1 MFPKKFSK
9 ILFVFFMGLGMSLL
23 MTLIIT
29 FINTGYDEFYYKRFF
44 KAWSISL
51 PVALVATTFVAPLVN
66 KLVEKITKQRGCH
79 MSENIAFIG
88 VGNMGNPMACNLKNA
103 GKKVKVFDVSKEMI
117 DKAVENNLDVEK
129 DFGKLINSETSVV
142 ITMLPE
148 GKHSKEVYLK
158 ENGVLDKVSKN
169 CLLIDCSTIDIDTS
183 KEIGKKANE
192 KGIKMIDAPVSGG
205 VMGAQKATLNIMVGG
220 SNDAFNQALPILKLM
235 GKNIYHA
242 GEIGSG
248 NGAKICNNMSL
259 GITMIAASESLML
272 ARRLNIDIKKVHEI
286 MKNASGISWP
296 ISVYPPLPGLIE
308 GTPSNNKYKPGF
320 SAGMMNKD
328 LKLANECAKNA
339 NASTPLGEMAL
350 EIYSKFCEDG
360 NSSKDFSAIS
370 KVIGGD
376 AWDYP
381 IE

>member
-1 MFPKKFSK
+1 
-9 ILFVFFMGLGMSLL
+9 
-23 MTLIIT
+23 
-29 FINTGYDEFYYKRFF
+29 
-44 KAWSISL
+44 
-51 PVALVATTFVAPLVN
+51 
-66 KLVEKITKQRGCH
+66 
-79 MSENIAFIG
+79 MSEKIAFIG
-88 VGNMGNPMACNLKNA
+88 VGNMGNPMAENLLKA
-103 GKKVKVFDVSKEMI
+103 GNKITVFDVSKDMLA
-117 DKAVENNLDVEK
+117 KAKEKNLVTADSIE
-129 DFGKLINSETSVV
+129 DLISDEISVV

-148 GKHSKEVYLK
+148 GKHSKEIYLGNK
-158 ENGVLDKVSKN
+158 GIINKVSKD
-169 CLLIDCSTIDIDTS
+169 CLLIDCSTIDIETS
-183 KEIGKKANE
+183 KEIGNIANKE
-192 KGIKMIDAPVSGG
+192 GIMMIDAPVSGG

-220 SNDAFNQALPILKLM
+220 SKKAFDRALPVLKVM

-272 ARRLNIDIKKVHEI
+272 AKRLNIDIKKVHEI
-286 MKNASGISWP
+286 MKNASGNSWP

-308 GTPSNNKYKPGF
+308 GTPSNNNYRPGF

-339 NASTPLGEMAL
+339 GAITPLGKIAL
-350 EIYSKFCEDG
+350 EIYSKFCEEG
-360 NSSKDFSAIS
+360 NNTKDFSAIS

-381 IE
+381 ID

>member
-1 MFPKKFSK
+1 
-9 ILFVFFMGLGMSLL
+9 
-23 MTLIIT
+23 
-29 FINTGYDEFYYKRFF
+29 
-44 KAWSISL
+44 
-51 PVALVATTFVAPLVN
+51 
-66 KLVEKITKQRGCH
+66 
-79 MSENIAFIG
+79 MSEQVAFIG
-88 VGNMGNPMACNLKNA
+88 VGNMGNPMAENLMKS
-103 GKKVKVFDVSKEMI
+103 GKKVKVFDVSKKMI
-117 DKAVENNLDVEK
+117 EKAKEKNLDVAENL
-129 DFGKLINSETSVV
+129 DDLITNELTTV

-148 GKHSKEVYLK
+148 GKHSKEVYVGK
-158 ENGVLDKVSKN
+158 NGIINKVSN
-169 CLLIDCSTIDIDTS
+169 TCLLIDCSTIDIQTS
-183 KEIGKKANE
+183 IEIGKKAAE

-220 SNDAFNQALPILKLM
+220 SKDAFERALPILKIM

-248 NGAKICNNMSL
+248 NGAKICNNLSL

-272 ARRLNIDIKKVHEI
+272 AKRLNIDIKKVHEV
-286 MKNASGISWP
+286 MKNASGNSWP
-296 ISVYPPLPGLIE
+296 ISVYPPLPGLID

-328 LKLANECAKNA
+328 LKLANDCAKIA
-339 NASTPLGEMAL
+339 NASTPLGKMAL
-350 EIYSKFCEDG
+350 DIYSKFCDEG

-370 KVIGGD
+370 KLIGGD